1 MTFKTFN
8 RNKVYPRMYVM
19 TLSLHVANLTRYK
32 ITFIDECVVH
42 TGRSKPP
49 STRNS
54 NNLHAQRLLFLAQN
68 NLSSVIFGEQIST
81 RPHRGS

>member
-1 MTFKTFN
+1 
-8 RNKVYPRMYVM
+8 MYVM

-54 NNLHAQRLLFLAQN
+54 NNLHAQRLYLEFSEAILN
-68 NLSSVIFGEQIST
+68 PVLKISEVE
-81 RPHRGS
+81 

>member
-1 MTFKTFN
+1 
-8 RNKVYPRMYVM
+8 M

-49 STRNS
+49 LPEELK
-54 NNLHAQRLLFLAQN
+54 LHAQRLLFLVQN
-68 NLSSVIFGEQIST
+68 NLSSVIFGEQNFYTST
-81 RPHRGS
+81 PR